1 MHDRSSF
8 DQLIARRNRRESLG
22 FALAVLG
29 LVGATVLFVAR
40 GQLPLAASAAATA
53 LGAGFVVHTL
63 RTRGAN
69 PEGRLR
75 DALLHQAA
83 LLDDVARW
91 YIAPLVPGVAGI
103 CLVAGWSR
111 PLPLLAVVAGLAVLA
126 WVAVG
131 INRGAARH
139 LRAQAEE
146 LASNA

>member
-8 DQLIARRNRRESLG
+8 DQLIARRNRRESLA
-22 FALAVLG
+22 FALAMVV
-29 LVGATVLFVAR
+29 LVGGAVLFLVF

-75 DALLHQAA
+75 DALLHQAD

-111 PLPLLAVVAGLAVLA
+111 PLPVLALVAGLAVLA

-131 INRGAARH
+131 LNRGAAQH
-139 LRAQAEE
+139 LRAQADE
-146 LASNA
+146 LAEPG